1 MKNQRG
7 FIAPGTVIVLLVVAV
22 ITVTGWYVWHADRTG
37 KPAGNLSALN
47 QDSSD
52 GSDFSGKVA
61 FDQCAI
67 AHNPDAGCSIAV
79 GNKSVQ
85 VVPGNIAYPDGWGSL
100 EGFNATQ
107 DITGERVQVHAKRL
121 GPNTYDLAGRQYYVK
136 LLK

>member
-1 MKNQRG
+1 VKNQRG
-7 FIAPGTVIVLLVVAV
+7 FISSGTVVVLLIVAA
-22 ITVTGWYVWHADRTG
+22 IAAIGLYIWHSDRTG
-37 KPAGNLSALN
+37 KSTGSLSALN

-52 GSDFSGKVA
+52 GSSFSGKVV

-67 AHNPDAGCSIAV
+67 AHSPDAGCSLAV

-85 VVPGNIAYPDGWGSL
+85 IVPGNIAYPDGWGSL
-100 EGFNATQ
+100 EGFGALQ
-107 DITGERVQVHAKRL
+107 DITGERVQVHAKKI